1 MCTIGE
7 AKYSGTDKST
17 RRRRYRV
24 TFFGLSSDTKPIT
37 VFGDGVLENGSAF
50 VEMDTATVYFYDAE
64 NAGWKEWMK

>member
-7 AKYSGTDKST
+7 AKYSGTNNTT

-24 TFFGLSSDTKPIT
+24 TFFGLSSDAKPTT
-37 VFGDGVLENGSAF
+37 VFNDDELENGSAF

-64 NAGWKEWMK
+64 NAEWREWVK